1 MRMSVGP
8 QEDQIVRSAAEHSLR
23 SRPQQ
28 RGLLMRA
35 VFEALRPALRTHD
48 TQMPDHRV
56 VPGHKLLCQLASLIG
71 ADVIAETP
79 VCIHVRP
86 TL

>member
-1 MRMSVGP
+1 MCMSVRP
-8 QEDQIVRSAAEHSLR
+8 QEDQIVRSAAKNSLR
-23 SRPQQ
+23 GRPQQ
-28 RGLLMRA
+28 RGLLVRA
-35 VFEALRPALRTHD
+35 VFDALRPALRTHD

>member
-1 MRMSVGP
+1 MSMRP
-8 QEDQIVRSAAEHSLR
+8 QEDQIARSPAKDGLR
-23 SRPQQ
+23 GRPQQ
-28 RGLLMRA
+28 RSLLMRT
-35 VFEALRPALRTHD
+35 VFDTLHLALRTHD

-56 VPGHKLLCQLASLIG
+56 MPGHELFCQLASLIR
-71 ADVIAETP
+71 ADLIAETP